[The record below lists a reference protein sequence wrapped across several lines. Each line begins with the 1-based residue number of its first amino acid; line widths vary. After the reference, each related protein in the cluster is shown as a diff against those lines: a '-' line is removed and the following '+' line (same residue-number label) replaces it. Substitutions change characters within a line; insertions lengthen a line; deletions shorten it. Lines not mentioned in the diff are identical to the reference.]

1 MSSLLSNK
9 INKVD
14 RYIIDEFIK
23 EEKGS
28 LYEEIKIEWCF
39 HWFQTIKDN
48 LDENEDEIE
57 NYMRLSSNPN
67 ISWEIVQ
74 ANQDKD
80 WSYYNLSRHPNI
92 TWDIVYANPDKPWA
106 YDELSCNPNINWKI
120 MEKWSDREWDYNEAS
135 SNPMTKSK
143 LDFIKKKFEL
153 FIKIKYELM
162 EVVLHP
168 NNKGKLWDF

>member
-1 MSSLLSNK
+1 MTSIINSK
-9 INKVD
+9 ID
-14 RYIIDEFIK
+14 RYIIDILI
-23 EEKGS
+23 EEKNDS
-28 LYEEIKIEWCF
+28 LYKEFKKEWCF
-39 HWFQTIKDN
+39 LWFQGI
-48 LDENEDEIE
+48 LDIQDKYITD
-57 NYMRLSSNPN
+57 YLWLSLNPN
-67 ISWEIVQ
+67 ITWEIVQ